1 MNRRNCSLVFLVIGA
16 LAVQANAAVTITQGP
31 TAPTYSTTLNF
42 DEPGGPTGA
51 NVPNNS
57 WAGAPYN
64 IIEFQSGEG
73 TNSVGDN
80 NVALTSFAT
89 SPNSTNSYYG
99 PFGVFIR
106 FASDLTELSF
116 NAWDPSGPPSPFGGG
131 MVIFLINDGD
141 EDNPVGA
148 EAFTPAFSGVGDPA
162 FNITTTAGTVFDEV
176 RILGNGFPADTYVD
190 DLSWNVV
197 PEPSCGLFLA
207 AGTLLLS
214 GWRRRVTG

>member
-1 MNRRNCSLVFLVIGA
+1 MTRRNCSLVFLVIGA
-16 LAVQANAAVTITQGP
+16 LAVQASAAVTITQGP

-73 TNSVGDN
+73 SNFVGDN
-80 NVALTSFAT
+80 NVAVTNFAT

-106 FASDLTELSF
+106 FANDLTELSF
-116 NAWDPSGPPSPFGGG
+116 NAWDSSGAPSPIGGG
-131 MVIFLINDGD
+131 MGVILIKDGD
-141 EDNPVGA
+141 DANPV
-148 EAFTPAFSGVGDPA
+148 AFEVFNPAFAGLGDSA
-162 FNITTTAGTVFDEV
+162 YNITTTAGTVFDEV
-176 RILGNGFPADTYVD
+176 RILGFGFPADTYVD
-190 DLSWNVV
+190 NFSWNVV

-207 AGTLLLS
+207 MGTLLLS
-214 GWRRRVTG
+214 GWRRRFAV